1 MSHLIE
7 WVMNYLVED
16 RQLYACED
24 HLIEMSNTKVADA
37 NALDFPGLLGI
48 ANSTPALFP
57 DLGSTDGGVQEIQ
70 INVFEP
76 HCFERRID
84 GLHSGVVRD
93 VVLELGRPENL

>member
-1 MSHLIE
+1 MLDSK
-7 WVMNYLVED
+7 VT
-16 RQLYACED
+16 
-24 HLIEMSNTKVADA
+24 NTDA
-37 NALDFPGLLGI
+37 LHFALLLGI